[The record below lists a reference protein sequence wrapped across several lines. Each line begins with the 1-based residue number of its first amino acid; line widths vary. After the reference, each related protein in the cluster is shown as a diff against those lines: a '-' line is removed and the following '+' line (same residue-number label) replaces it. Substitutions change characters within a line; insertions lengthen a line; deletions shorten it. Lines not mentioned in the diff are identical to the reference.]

1 MEIKVGI
8 QQTAREL
15 TLESKQTADEIEK
28 AVLKA
33 ITEAS
38 VLLLKDENGRKVIIP
53 AAKIAYLELGK
64 ENARKVGFGAAQ

>member
-1 MEIKVGI
+1 VEIKVGI
-8 QQTAREL
+8 QHSSREL

-33 ITEAS
+33 LSEDG
-38 VLLLKDENGRKVIIP
+38 VLQLRDENGRKVIIP

-64 ENARKVGFGAAQ
+64 ENARKVGFGVAQ